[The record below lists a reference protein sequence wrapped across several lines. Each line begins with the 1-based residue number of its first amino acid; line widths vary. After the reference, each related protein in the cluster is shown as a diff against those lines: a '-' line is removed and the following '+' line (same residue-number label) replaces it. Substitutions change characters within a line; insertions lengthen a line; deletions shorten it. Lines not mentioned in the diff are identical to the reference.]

1 MFEFLLTILIVLG
14 FVGALVYVMRGK
26 SRYEEMTNKEFE
38 DEVRKGSGSLV
49 GAAIGGLEGA
59 LRKREAAV
67 MMEAKTRIEK
77 GEAPS
82 PGEPPED
89 EAADLPRK

>member
-14 FVGALVYVMRGK
+14 FIGALVYVMRSK
-26 SRYEEMTNKEFE
+26 SRYEEMSDQEFE
-38 DEVRKGSGSLV
+38 EEVRKGSGSLV

-67 MMEAKTRIEK
+67 MMAAKTRIEK
-77 GEAPS
+77 GEALSTGKP
-82 PGEPPED
+82 PQGED
-89 EAADLPRK
+89 GDRRKE

>member
-1 MFEFLLTILIVLG
+1 VFEFLLTILIVLG
-14 FVGALVYVMRGK
+14 LIGALVYVMRSK
-26 SRYEEMTNKEFE
+26 SRYEEMSDQEFE
-38 DEVRKGSGSLV
+38 EEVRKGSGSLV

-77 GEAPS
+77 GEAAS
-82 PGEPPED
+82 TGKPPQEEGGD
-89 EAADLPRK
+89 RPKE